1 MHFPYL
7 QHRKMKN
14 GWLLWHYS
22 LHKTDPKKVYGCTGP
37 FLQRY
42 FWKPPIC
49 HQFSPFHNQ
58 NSKPTK
64 AKFIPGS
71 DFHYGWSWKNTQSFQ
86 FASFLGQDRKTI
98 TTTIHQFFAFIRGIP
113 NLTDNT
119 DHSLGLHQIREDHF
133 FPVNYLWYILMQS
146 WPLSLLV
153 YQNHFESLIP
163 ILVLQRDGKILQFC
177 KCTPFQFVPVPAPYC
192 NIPFL
197 G

>member
-1 MHFPYL
+1 MVAFLWPLFHGFHGEQFHRCNMKDLTDTFYLSFKACSSHMHFPYL

-71 DFHYGWSWKNTQSFQ
+71 DFHYGWSWK
-86 FASFLGQDRKTI
+86 DK
-98 TTTIHQFFAFIRGIP
+98 QFFIEPSWVKIGKP
-113 NLTDNT
+113 
-119 DHSLGLHQIREDHF
+119 S
-133 FPVNYLWYILMQS
+133 PPPYINFS
-146 WPLSLLV
+146 PLLEV
-153 YQNHFESLIP
+153 
-163 ILVLQRDGKILQFC
+163 
-177 KCTPFQFVPVPAPYC
+177 FQT
-192 NIPFL
+192 
-197 G
+197 